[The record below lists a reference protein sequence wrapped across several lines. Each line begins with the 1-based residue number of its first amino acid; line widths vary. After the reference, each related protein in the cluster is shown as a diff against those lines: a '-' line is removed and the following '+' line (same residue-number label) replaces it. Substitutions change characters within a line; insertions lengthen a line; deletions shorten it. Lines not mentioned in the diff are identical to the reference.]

1 MTIIAVPLYGGG
13 QREFLNLLFYYLS
26 SKFIFFVIIIFVK
39 GKVIL
44 SFFIGIPQCSA
55 QYLVYIV
62 GFSG

>member
-1 MTIIAVPLYGGG
+1 MIVIAVPLYWGG

-44 SFFIGIPQCSA
+44 SFFYRDPTVLSAVSCVHSGI
-55 QYLVYIV
+55 
-62 GFSG
+62 